1 MQVHYRG
8 TLDDDTVFDSSHER
22 EPLEFIVG
30 KGKVIPGFDDIVI
43 GMVKGERTKERI
55 EAEKAYGKTIE
66 CISLCYPVCIACFHT
81 LMDSSQHC
89 ALSRAAVSA
98 MEL

>member
-1 MQVHYRG
+1 M
-8 TLDDDTVFDSSHER
+8 FDSSHER

-55 EAEKAYGKTIE
+55 EAEKAYGKTTQ
-66 CISLCYPVCIACFHT
+66 CILLCYPVCIACLYT
-81 LMDSSQHC
+81 RMDLPQHC
-89 ALSRAAVSA
+89 TLSRAASSA
-98 MEL
+98 TELQWYDAEKAFMYR

>member
-1 MQVHYRG
+1 M
-8 TLDDDTVFDSSHER
+8 FDSSHER

-55 EAEKAYGKTIE
+55 EAEKAYGKTTQS
-66 CISLCYPVCIACFHT
+66 ISHCVSVCITVSIHSVPVT
-81 LMDSSQHC
+81 
-89 ALSRAAVSA
+89 ALHMPSGGMCNPLDAV
-98 MEL
+98 L